1 MRRTGN
7 FCDLTIISRGTHVQC
22 HTCMIGPC
30 LKLAGS
36 LPVGSSLGGK
46 CEIEMH
52 DYNAKALLIAIEH
65 IYGMDVTKLLKEA
78 PPTSLADVC
87 RLGTTWGLPALVDLT
102 AHMLGTLAEGHATAD
117 LKSILGSSVA
127 YSQNPVRQSVCR
139 IDARR

>member
-1 MRRTGN
+1 
-7 FCDLTIISRGTHVQC
+7 
-22 HTCMIGPC
+22 MIGPC

-65 IYGMDVTKLLKEA
+65 IYGVDVAKLLKEA

-87 RLGTTWGLPALVDLT
+87 RLGTIWGLPVLVDLT

-117 LKSILGSSVA
+117 LKSILGVIRGRLPESREAISL
-127 YSQNPVRQSVCR
+127 P
-139 IDARR
+139 D